1 MRPLAYRLLFWLT
14 ISQVTTIVVGMLLFP
29 LYTPYINY
37 SQIAEATARSRLLAG
52 LTLAGP
58 AQIKFAPTAEW
69 ASYKERRSEL
79 VFALID
85 LGGGRSIAASD
96 ADTAAAA
103 LQIAPF
109 APQPDG
115 SLVTSWRGRS
125 DDSLVAITEV
135 TPVGRILVVTAGNA
149 FGWEDI
155 GSFFTVFAPAM
166 IPMLL
171 PAFIGALIAVPMLV
185 RRVLAPLE
193 PLTALAQTIDA
204 SKSRQRLPDSGLDP
218 AFVPLIRSI
227 NLALDR
233 LDKGLE
239 EQRLYAANAAHE
251 LRTPVAILRTRVDTL
266 PAGPT
271 KLDLQRDTQRI
282 ATLVE
287 QLLSIARLGQQ
298 QLSLD
303 ETLDLAVLARDVA
316 ADMAPL
322 ALRGGKTLAFE
333 GCSSPVLVKG
343 NGTSISS
350 AIANLID
357 NALRAEPEHGQVDV
371 IVQPAGVVDVVD
383 HGTGVQPA
391 DAGKVFEPFWRKNE
405 TPPGTGLGLAI
416 VQAVMAQHGGTA
428 SVLPTCGGGATF
440 RLTFPNSRCPAR
452 ESDSRNVRAPEST

>member
-1 MRPLAYRLLFWLT
+1 MRSLAYRLLFWLT
-14 ISQVTTIVVGMLLFP
+14 ISQVTTIAVGMLLFP

-58 AQIKFAPTAEW
+58 AQIKFAPTAKW
-69 ASYKERRSEL
+69 ASYKERRSDL

-85 LGGGRSIAASD
+85 LSGGRIIAASD
-96 ADTAAAA
+96 ADVSTAA

-115 SLVTSWRGRS
+115 SLVTGRPGRS

-135 TPVGRILVVTAGNA
+135 TPIGRILVVTAGND

-193 PLTALAQTIDA
+193 PLTALAKTIDA

-227 NLALDR
+227 NHALNR

-303 ETLDLAVLARDVA
+303 ETLDLAALARDVT

-333 GCSSPVLVKG
+333 GSSPVLVKG

-371 IVQPAGVVDVVD
+371 IVTPAGVVDVVD

-391 DAGKVFEPFWRKNE
+391 DAGRVFEPFWRKNE

-452 ESDSRNVRAPEST
+452 ESDSRNVGTPEST